1 MNQSYGHWLFG
12 DTLQFIISTC
22 RELRDEIVHYIVFD
36 NLVDL
41 DVIIFYA
48 KLEKLQ
54 ICMKFQILKMF
65 LFFIFSHGFDR
76 KKVIK
81 CWCLCL
87 ILGLKTCV

>member
-22 RELRDEIVHYIVFD
+22 HELCDEIVHYIVFD

-54 ICMKFQILKMF
+54 ICKHL
-65 LFFIFSHGFDR
+65 
-76 KKVIK
+76 
-81 CWCLCL
+81 
-87 ILGLKTCV
+87 